1 MDSGEEFHIVKYP
14 SHHLVSGRSV
24 LHDKNMTSWVKF
36 TLIALLRW
44 YQEKSLQNVSFWHVD
59 YFELRAVKTM
69 HAQEELL
76 SSP

>member
-1 MDSGEEFHIVKYP
+1 MDLGEEFQIVKYP

-24 LHDKNMTSWVKF
+24 LHDMNMTSWVKF

-44 YQEKSLQNVSFWHVD
+44 YQEKSPPSVLLWHVD